1 MNFKVTANRESIM
14 SKVVFIGAGPGDPE
28 LITLK
33 GKKFLEKA
41 DVVIYAGSL
50 LNPEILKFAKPDV
63 KLYDSAA
70 MSREEVFK
78 IMVEAVRDGKLV
90 ARVHDG
96 DPSFY
101 GALQEQLDF
110 LEKEKIEYKIIPGV
124 SCLQGAAAS
133 LKRELTLPN
142 ISQTVIITRPK
153 GRTSVPESE
162 SIRELAKH
170 QATMVIFLGVQH
182 IDSVIK
188 ELGQGGY
195 PKDTPVAVVYRASW
209 REEKIVK
216 GTLNDIVGKVKA
228 AGIKKTA
235 LIFVGKVLN
244 PKAYDYSKLYDP
256 SFTHGYR
263 KGDDNVP

>member
-1 MNFKVTANRESIM
+1 M

-28 LITLK
+28 LITIK

-41 DVVIYAGSL
+41 DVVIYTGSL
-50 LNPEILKFAKPDV
+50 LNPEILKFTKPDA
-63 KLYDSAA
+63 KLYDSAI
-70 MSREEVFK
+70 MNREEILR
-78 IMVEAVRDGKLV
+78 IMAKAVKEGKLV

-96 DPSFY
+96 DPSIY

-110 LEKEKIEYKIIPGV
+110 LEKEEIEYEIIPGV
-124 SCLQGAAAS
+124 SSLFAAAAS
-133 LKRELTLPN
+133 LKKELTLPN
-142 ISQTVIITRPK
+142 VSQTVIITRPK
-153 GRTSVPESE
+153 GMTPVPEHE

-170 QATMVIFLGVQH
+170 RTTMIIFLGVQH

-188 ELGQGGY
+188 EIEQGGY
-195 PKDTPVAVVYRASW
+195 SKDTPIAVVYRASW
-209 REEKIVK
+209 QEEKIIK
-216 GTLNDIVGKVKA
+216 GTLSDIAEKVKE

-235 LIFVGKVLN
+235 LIIVGEILN

-263 KGDDNVP
+263 KGR